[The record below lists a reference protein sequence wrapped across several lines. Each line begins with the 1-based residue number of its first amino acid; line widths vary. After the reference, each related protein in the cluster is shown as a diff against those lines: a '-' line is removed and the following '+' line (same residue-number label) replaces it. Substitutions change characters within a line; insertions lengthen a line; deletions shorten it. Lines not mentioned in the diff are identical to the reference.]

1 MLTLVFIFISSSTSL
16 LNMAFSSVREDVLK
30 LFQDEDLQKL
40 IEIFNICSEKWINSN
55 KNVFLNTEQLY
66 AVLSCGEIGVNED
79 ALNYL
84 PASVSSKNCV
94 ALRSESSGNCLFSS
108 ISLCLVGDNSL
119 TQQLRLLACIE
130 LFVNSEYYSS
140 RPNLFVDKYPSLSPS
155 NILAM
160 SVSHAAVAGTMGLLS
175 CHFIL
180 HSFLFISNHFIA
192 IFIII

>member
-40 IEIFNICSEKWINSN
+40 IEIFSIYSKKWINSN

-140 RPNLFVDKYPSLSPS
+140 HPNLFVDKYPSLSPS

-160 SVSHAAVAGTMGLLS
+160 SVSHAAVDTNFKAAELVKAEATFCLKNM
-175 CHFIL
+175 
-180 HSFLFISNHFIA
+180 N
-192 IFIII
+192 